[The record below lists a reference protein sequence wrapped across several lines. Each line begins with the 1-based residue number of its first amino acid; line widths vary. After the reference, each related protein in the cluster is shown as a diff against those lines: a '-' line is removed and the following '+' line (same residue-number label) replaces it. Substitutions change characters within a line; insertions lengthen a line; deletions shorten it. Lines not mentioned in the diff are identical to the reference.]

1 MKYVGIQTQIS
12 RNNTK
17 TILLL
22 LLFPVIILGMVWVF
36 LALLNYFGGGYY
48 NQYGDMVNQLNVAE
62 VNAIFLRTIPWV
74 IIGVGLWFTF
84 AYFSNAR
91 MVKAATG
98 ARSLERKENPRV
110 YNIVENL
117 CMAGGMEMP
126 KINVVD
132 DPQLNAFASGIN
144 KDSYAVTVTT
154 GLLER
159 VIGHELTHIR
169 NRDTRLLITSII
181 FVGIISTIM
190 SLVVRMIYNQLWFG
204 AGRSR
209 DGQKGN
215 GLSIMVIM
223 LIGLVCSA
231 IAYFFTLIT
240 RFAISRK
247 REYMADAGGAELCGN
262 PMALASALR
271 KISANPGLGQVER
284 EDIAQMY
291 IVHPLSMKRGLMYF
305 INTMFATHPSTERRI
320 QLLEQF

>member
-144 KDSYAVTVTT
+144 
-154 GLLER
+154 
-159 VIGHELTHIR
+159 
-169 NRDTRLLITSII
+169 
-181 FVGIISTIM
+181 
-190 SLVVRMIYNQLWFG
+190 
-204 AGRSR
+204 
-209 DGQKGN
+209 
-215 GLSIMVIM
+215 
-223 LIGLVCSA
+223 
-231 IAYFFTLIT
+231 
-240 RFAISRK
+240 
-247 REYMADAGGAELCGN
+247 
-262 PMALASALR
+262 
-271 KISANPGLGQVER
+271 
-284 EDIAQMY
+284 
-291 IVHPLSMKRGLMYF
+291 
-305 INTMFATHPSTERRI
+305 
-320 QLLEQF
+320 